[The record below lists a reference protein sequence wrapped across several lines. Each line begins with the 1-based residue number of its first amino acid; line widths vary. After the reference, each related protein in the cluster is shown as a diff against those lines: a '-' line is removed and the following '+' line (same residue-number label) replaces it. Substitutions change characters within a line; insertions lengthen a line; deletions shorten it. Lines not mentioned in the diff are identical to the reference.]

1 MTYPHQI
8 PLVWMSLFSFKGEPL
23 AIFKRVLNNNTAIAT
38 NHDGINVLVMGSG
51 LGFGSKAGQ
60 QVPLAKVEKTFLLK
74 DKNALNRFTDLVLDV
89 PMSIIDDAERIINY
103 AKIKLG
109 RKLNDIIYVNLTD
122 HLDGAVKRARKDIFL
137 TNALKWD
144 IARFYPD
151 EFAVGQK
158 AVEIVNKAEKVDL
171 GEDEAAF
178 IAIHFVNVETDGG
191 AEQDLA
197 YETTKIVKACED
209 IVKDYFHTE
218 FDEQSLDYY
227 RFITHLKFFGQR
239 VLQGKHYDEDD
250 SDLLATMK
258 VRYAKPYA
266 CVQQIQA
273 YILKTYRFKIS
284 SSELLF
290 LTVHISRL
298 VKNL

>member
-1 MTYPHQI
+1 M
-8 PLVWMSLFSFKGEPL
+8 
-23 AIFKRVLNNNTAIAT
+23 IFKRVLNNNTAIAT
-38 NHDGINVLVMGSG
+38 NHDGLAVLVMGSG
-51 LGFGSKAGQ
+51 LGFGRKPGEE
-60 QVPLAKVEKTFLLK
+60 VPLAKVEKTFLLK
-74 DKNALNRFTDLVLDV
+74 DKDALSKFTDLVIDV
-89 PMSIIDDAERIINY
+89 PMSIIDAAERIIKF

-122 HLDGAVKRARKDIFL
+122 HLDMAVKRARQGVFL

-158 AVEIVNKAEKVDL
+158 AVEVVNQAEHVNL

-178 IAIHFVNVETDGG
+178 VAIHFVNAESEGG
-191 AEQDLA
+191 VEQDLA
-197 YETTKIVKACED
+197 YETTKIVKACEG

-218 FDEQSLDYY
+218 FDEQSLNYY
-227 RFITHLKFFGQR
+227 RFITHLKFFAQR
-239 VLQGKHYDEDD
+239 VLQGKHYDEEDGD
-250 SDLLATMK
+250 MLATIK
-258 VRYAKPYA
+258 ARYPRPYA
-266 CVQQIQA
+266 CTKQIEA
-273 YILKTYRFKIS
+273 YIAKTYHFQIT

>member
-1 MTYPHQI
+1 M
-8 PLVWMSLFSFKGEPL
+8 
-23 AIFKRVLNNNTAIAT
+23 
-38 NHDGINVLVMGSG
+38 
-51 LGFGSKAGQ
+51 
-60 QVPLAKVEKTFLLK
+60 AKVEKTFLLK
-74 DKNALNRFTDLVLDV
+74 DKAALNKFTDLVIDV
-89 PMSIIDDAERIINY
+89 PMDIIEVAERIINY

-109 RKLNDIIYVNLTD
+109 RELNEIIYVNLTD
-122 HLDGAVKRARKDIFL
+122 HIDMAVKRARQELFL

-158 AVEIVNKAEKVDL
+158 AVAVINKAEDVSL

-178 IAIHFVNVETDGG
+178 IAIHFVNAESAGG

-197 YETTKIVKACED
+197 YETTKIVKACEG

-218 FDEQSLDYY
+218 FDEQSLNYY
-227 RFITHLKFFGQR
+227 RFITHLKFFAQR
-239 VLQGKHYDEDD
+239 ILQGKHYDEDD
-250 SDLLATMK
+250 KDLLATIK
-258 VRYAKPYA
+258 AKNPRPYA
-266 CVQQIQA
+266 CTQQIQA
-273 YILKTYRFKIS
+273 YILDTYHFKIS